1 MTASDRHEYHAAL
14 RLKGDYPEQALR
26 MLCTLHRSARTAKDR
41 QTYADAILANGA
53 QFKYAYS
60 FINGCFICD

>member
-1 MTASDRHEYHAAL
+1 MTARDRLEFHNAL

-41 QTYADAILANGA
+41 QTYADAIIANAA
-53 QFKYAYS
+53 QFKYAFS
-60 FINGCFICD
+60 LINGCFICD